1 VRRFGKWVLIGLV
14 VAAAAFG
21 ALVLIAEDVVEDE
34 TSDRPDPDLER
45 TETATTTGSDVSP
58 TSAGELP
65 EDDAAAV
72 EDTVRA
78 YVAAINRGHGIEVC
92 RLVDPISIRSS
103 ELPSPGGGCARAV
116 EASLGHRRPGGTP
129 AWERTTIQKVTAVS
143 VGEGEARVT
152 ATVTHDFADRK
163 YVSVEEDVIY
173 LREDDGKWVIAKPS
187 GTFYRAIGYP
197 EPPLEALKP
206 PGG

>member
-21 ALVLIAEDVVEDE
+21 VLVVIAEDVVEDE
-34 TSDRPDPDLER
+34 TTDRLDPDQER
-45 TETATTTGSDVSP
+45 AEEATSPGRESTP
-58 TSAGELP
+58 TSAAELP

-72 EDTVRA
+72 EKAVNA
-78 YVAAINRGHGIEVC
+78 YISAINRGHGVEIC
-92 RLVDPISIRSS
+92 RLVDPTSIRSS
-103 ELPSPGGGCARAV
+103 ELPSPGGGCARTV
-116 EASLGHRRPGGTP
+116 EASIGHRRPGGTP
-129 AWERTTIQKVTAVS
+129 AWERTTIQEVTAVS
-143 VGEGEARVT
+143 VGEDQARVT

-173 LREDDGKWVIAKPS
+173 LRKSGERWVIAKPS

-197 EPPLEALKP
+197 EPPLRSLTP
-206 PGG
+206 PKD